1 MATGFMTRHSSALR
15 AAGLLLAL
23 AALPAVAQEVTLVG
37 IFGDK
42 AAILAI
48 GGGEPKTVRVG
59 QKLGDLT
66 LVSVDGE
73 RATIEI
79 DGKRRQLTRG
89 QTYSSRVSSE
99 RQSVTLAADASGHF
113 IAEGTVNGGS
123 MRFVVDTGATSI
135 ALPAADAERLG
146 IDYRKGRRVSVQ
158 TANGDAIAYVVRLGS
173 VRVGGIEIPNID
185 ALVVE
190 RGLSIALLGMTFLNR
205 VEMQRSGDRMTLT
218 RRF

>member
-1 MATGFMTRHSSALR
+1 MTRHSSALR